1 MKQKG
6 NPTAPQP
13 KLQKPI
19 KILCFTMVF
28 VMGQFLQLGINLAC
42 ILSPGCAKMAPR
54 LPNILH
60 PSAKMS
66 QDNLH
71 ERSQPYKK
79 NSVFLV
85 FYNGLHTVKF
95 YGVS

>member
-1 MKQKG
+1 
-6 NPTAPQP
+6 
-13 KLQKPI
+13 
-19 KILCFTMVF
+19 MVF

-66 QDNLH
+66 QDSPQEIQKHLEVVSMPPKMVQNIS
-71 ERSQPYKK
+71 EIADSRKVETNKK
-79 NSVFLV
+79 
-85 FYNGLHTVKF
+85 
-95 YGVS
+95 